1 MHIAM
6 TPYNLSDFYPCT
18 RQIDIIEKHK
28 ELEEHC
34 RKRNDIVNI
43 DIDIDSKDYLE
54 FLKV

>member
-18 RQIDIIEKHK
+18 RQIYIIEKHK